1 MRSTSRTRYERSR
14 PVDHKL
20 VRLVE
25 PLVAAITD
33 AVGQDQN
40 AVEQFQQDG
49 RTIIRAVLAG
59 AGDGHHHITVTT
71 EFGSATVVAD
81 VRGDSAHLGTAHLGT
96 DHPALLVWMH
106 LGVAQATQTA
116 AGITLRSTT
125 DTDSEVRAWLL
136 ATDGDIH
143 PRSEADVFAAYCTD
157 ADPGDP
163 IAPEHGVR
171 YCSAYPLEA

>member
-1 MRSTSRTRYERSR
+1 
-14 PVDHKL
+14 
-20 VRLVE
+20 
-25 PLVAAITD
+25 
-33 AVGQDQN
+33 
-40 AVEQFQQDG
+40 
-49 RTIIRAVLAG
+49 
-59 AGDGHHHITVTT
+59 VTAPT
-71 EFGSATVVAD
+71 WVPP
-81 VRGDSAHLGTAHLGT
+81 HLGT

-163 IAPEHGVR
+163 IAPEHAVR

>member
-1 MRSTSRTRYERSR
+1 
-14 PVDHKL
+14 VDHKL

-59 AGDGHHHITVTT
+59 AGDGRHHITVAT

-81 VRGDSAHLGTAHLGT
+81 VRGDSAHLGT

-106 LGVAQATQTA
+106 LGAAQATQTA

-143 PRSEADVFAAYCTD
+143 PQSEAEVFAACCTD
-157 ADPGDP
+157 ADTGDP
-163 IAPEHGVR
+163 IAPEHAVR